1 MRIAIQNAK
10 YDTKLQEITF
20 EVRSLEEQ
28 REILHSELKN
38 LSLQADARAKL
49 DLKRVDFRTKTQE
62 LKNIT
67 DLNNAKFRKHIG
79 LDIRLETMERDVDRV
94 IRLSHSLL
102 WATRKFILVL
112 SEKERETAETE
123 NNFNGASGQWQ
134 RLESTVSNLK
144 TQLKQKQTELKGS
157 TVVMCTLLCEVEN
170 FARS

>member
-1 MRIAIQNAK
+1 MRVAIQNAK

-49 DLKRVDFRTKTQE
+49 DLKRVDLRTKSQE

-94 IRLSHSLL
+94 IRSSHS
-102 WATRKFILVL
+102 
-112 SEKERETAETE
+112 
-123 NNFNGASGQWQ
+123 
-134 RLESTVSNLK
+134 
-144 TQLKQKQTELKGS
+144 
-157 TVVMCTLLCEVEN
+157 
-170 FARS
+170 

>member
-1 MRIAIQNAK
+1 MRVAIQNAK

-94 IRLSHSLL
+94 IRSSHSLL
-102 WATRKFILVL
+102 WATAVL
-112 SEKERETAETE
+112 TLAFSEKERETSETE
-123 NNFNGASGQWQ
+123 INFNDASGQWQ

-157 TVVMCTLLCEVEN
+157 TAAICTLSCEAES
-170 FARS
+170 FARP